1 MKERIA
7 KNVVRANGR
16 MMDNLEGRVM
26 LSGNVTASVVSGN
39 LVLKGDTASNEIVMT
54 RTGVTASQIKISSGS
69 SATTINGAAGPL
81 VLGGV
86 RGLKIQLGAGNDNLK
101 LDNANFDR
109 AVSIDAGSGNDL
121 VQIEANGSNS
131 GPASVFGAAVSVV
144 MGSGIDGLQIGV
156 KGQRGNHATF
166 RGATRFDGGLQRDV
180 LTYSDVRNLAA
191 GSVAAFESINPVSL
205 GINLRS
211 AKSFAILAGA
221 GVANTGPTIINGNLG
236 THPTASVTGAPT
248 VNGVIHAA

>member
-1 MKERIA
+1 MRGKPVCTGGPIEEYA
-7 KNVVRANGR
+7 DVVECLWAFLHVGFF
-16 MMDNLEGRVM
+16 L
-26 LSGNVTASVVSGN
+26 ASETDARRRKVQ
-39 LVLKGDTASNEIVMT
+39 L
-54 RTGVTASQIKISSGS
+54 
-69 SATTINGAAGPL
+69 
-81 VLGGV
+81 LG
-86 RGLKIQLGAGNDNLK
+86 GNDNLK

-166 RGATRFDGGLQRDV
+166 RGATKFNGGLQRDV

-211 AKSFAILAGA
+211 ARSFAIL
-221 GVANTGPTIINGNLG
+221 
-236 THPTASVTGAPT
+236 
-248 VNGVIHAA
+248 